1 MNGKVLAICQSCAEH
16 NKGEWKNPRATAPIF
31 LGVCDCCKVV
41 KPCTHIQYWKGIKP
55 EDEFENP
62 SKAVSDD
69 NGEENAPSNNVPA
82 AKPAAK
88 APAKKANPLGD

>member
-31 LGVCDCCKVV
+31 LGVCDCCKAV

-55 EDEFENP
+55 EGAFE
-62 SKAVSDD
+62 V
-69 NGEENAPSNNVPA
+69 PSNTAEIEEDAAPA
-82 AKPAAK
+82 PKTASK
-88 APAKKANPLGD
+88 APAKKANPLGN

>member
-1 MNGKVLAICQSCAEH
+1 MTGKVLAICQSCAEH

-31 LGVCDCCKVV
+31 LGVCDCCKKV

-55 EDEFENP
+55 EGAFEVKND
-62 SKAVSDD
+62 AVEASGDD
-69 NGEENAPSNNVPA
+69 ENAPSNSVPA

-88 APAKKANPLGD
+88 APAKKANPLGN